1 MTVRTPTL
9 NITVPTPGI
18 YVPAN
23 YPRTARRLITGVHV
37 YAQQTQVSYRS
48 PPGVGK
54 PKRIKLAEW
63 FMWVK
68 KSDAVLDVGAVLVK
82 RRVARPQEN
91 SNPVTASDPPDA
103 PAASHTLPGSAPAT
117 APASPPASLPSP
129 AAASG

>member
-82 RRVARPQEN
+82 RRVARRDGEPQPPAL
-91 SNPVTASDPPDA
+91 SPGANPAV
-103 PAASHTLPGSAPAT
+103 AASLATPTSAHH
-117 APASPPASLPSP
+117 PPIISSTRS
-129 AAASG
+129 AA